1 MRSVQCQVPGFC
13 PDASSIVV
21 IGVDGEHQSFIDTP
35 GLDPSTVSW
44 SPTGDWL
51 AARGPVDD
59 SFWLVRPDGT
69 DLHQVHVAG
78 LHSVADVSWSADGT
92 HLVLAGSAGADEQ
105 TDLWSVTPDGSQLV
119 NLTNTPD
126 TTELAPAASP
136 DGSWIAFRTDQGID
150 RIPSAG
156 GAPERVVNAPQPD
169 EAELARPAWTPDGRN
184 LTFLIK
190 GTSTSSVYALP
201 EGADTA
207 FPISPASSY
216 AWQPVPAGGTTTT
229 GTTSGCRSRPAGSR
243 RCRSSRAPSRGR
255 PRSSPKRATAGAP
268 KPETASSVSASIR
281 QETACSTRPG
291 ARSRTATSAA
301 RRSRRPT

>member
-1 MRSVQCQVPGFC
+1 M
-13 PDASSIVV
+13 V
-21 IGVDGEHQSFIDTP
+21 IGIDGEHERFLETP
-35 GLDPSTVSW
+35 GLNPSTVSW
-44 SPTGDWL
+44 SPTGEWL

-59 SFWLVRPDGT
+59 SFWLVRPDGS

-92 HLVLAGSAGADEQ
+92 QLVLAGVRERRRA

-126 TTELAPAASP
+126 NAELAPAPSP
-136 DGSWIAFRTDQGID
+136 DGSWIAFRTDQGII

-156 GAPERVVNAPQPD
+156 GTPERVVNAPQPGD
-169 EAELARPAWTPDGRN
+169 AELARPGWTPDGRN

-229 GTTSGCRSRPAGSR
+229 GYDLGLSFPTCRVSSMPIVAG
-243 RCRSSRAPSRGR
+243 AVAGTAAVFT
-255 PRSSPKRATAGAP
+255 KRTTAGAP
-268 KPETASSVSASIR
+268 RPETASSVSASTR
-281 QETACSTRPG
+281 LVTACSTRPG
-291 ARSRTATSAA
+291 ARSRTAISDA
-301 RRSRRPT
+301 RRSPRPT